1 VRSEPTE
8 SRLGEERLEV
18 AEAQIGAGHYQLAVV
33 ISQVAVETVAEV
45 GFTVLFGVN
54 VPRSRE
60 TLVKVLPDRSFLVM
74 AENDARDI
82 QRHHLA
88 YAHGLQET
96 PFRFTSAAQL
106 TDTTKLGASGRPHR
120 GPSSAPVFVLNH
132 WVDTNTHAAS
142 VSGDPQGSSSAARA
156 SADVSAYPQP
166 LRQPDRRRLLSP
178 SGRVR
183 RRRRAERRVPMSGRM
198 R

>member
-8 SRLGEERLEV
+8 SRLGEERPEV
-18 AEAQIGAGHYQLAVV
+18 AEAQIGTGHYQLAVV

-45 GFTVLFGVN
+45 AFTVLFGVN

-74 AENDARDI
+74 AETDAGDI
-82 QRHHLA
+82 QWHHLA
-88 YAHGLQET
+88 CAHGLQET
-96 PFRFTSAAQL
+96 PFPPAPPSSPTPRSSARAAVL
-106 TDTTKLGASGRPHR
+106 TG

-132 WVDTNTHAAS
+132 WVDRTPTPRPS
-142 VSGDPQGSSSAARA
+142 PGDPQRSSSAARA

-166 LRQPDRRRLLSP
+166 PPQPDRRRLLSP